1 MREFNWMS
9 PSIDGQCFFF
19 RNSATQGLVLQ
30 MRSENNDFDFSND
43 FGDFSRPSSL
53 DTSFYDMKQLLDG
66 KLVFI
71 SPENGSL
78 CIFSS
83 DFHFVEKIE
92 CSCFRPLEESLAA
105 RISFSSFGH
114 DPNILLW
121 NSGSN
126 HFTIVDM
133 GTNQLED
140 ISLNLNPSWQVF
152 CGLTVFR
159 GRKAAVLWRD
169 EDLQFGASYWARS
182 DFKPLST
189 CKKTALEIDS
199 RRNLM

>member
-1 MREFNWMS
+1 MVIS
-9 PSIDGQCFFF
+9 VSLV
-19 RNSATQGLVLQ
+19 NS
-30 MRSENNDFDFSND
+30 
-43 FGDFSRPSSL
+43 

-83 DFHFVEKIE
+83 DFHFIEKID
-92 CSCFRPLEESLAA
+92 CQGFRPLDEPLAA

-121 NSGSN
+121 NSGRNNFS
-126 HFTIVDM
+126 IVDM

-140 ISLNLNPSWQVF
+140 IRLNLNPGWQVF
-152 CGLTVFR
+152 CGLTVFG
-159 GRKAAVLWRD
+159 GRKAVVMWRD
-169 EDLQFGASYWARS
+169 SELKFGASYWARS

-189 CKKTALEIDS
+189 CKKTAVEIDS
-199 RRNLM
+199 RRKLL